1 MGARRNNNNK
11 EKCRWNHN
19 NLTYVNKTD
28 GAMFGL
34 YGIGADG
41 LKAYDGLWFS
51 DGFSS
56 MDVAGVRAV
65 VSLRSDVTVTQ

>member
-1 MGARRNNNNK
+1 M
-11 EKCRWNHN
+11 
-19 NLTYVNKTD
+19 NKTD